1 MIVVANPLSNGAKL
15 FQPVVAFDFDENPNT
30 RLKNTYIAYNSNFH
44 LDFKSRALGSTL
56 ETSDQRRSGDWW

>member
-15 FQPVVAFDFDENPNT
+15 FQPVVAFDFAVNPNT

-44 LDFKSRALGSTL
+44 LDFKARGSWL
-56 ETSDQRRSGDWW
+56 DSGNIRSEEKW